1 MRLPPLALAR
11 IIGLPVCFLTWG
23 VLHQPRPSF
32 IIRIPTLPRMPPL
45 LFYLLA
51 AITLGFG
58 LMVITAR
65 NPVTSALSLASCFV
79 GLAAL
84 FVSLDAYF
92 IGTIQILV
100 YAGAVMVLF
109 LFIIMLLDIKA
120 EEGKQT
126 NLPAIVS
133 GIVVAVLLT
142 IQIVTVVNHT
152 RLAGETGKSA
162 PLALTEAAS
171 KAGAVAT
178 LPTIANDLKA
188 GTLPDAKL
196 IGFTLFNQYGF
207 HIQVVGLLLLVGTVG
222 VVVLS
227 KREKTPGGAA

>member
-1 MRLPPLALAR
+1 
-11 IIGLPVCFLTWG
+11 
-23 VLHQPRPSF
+23 
-32 IIRIPTLPRMPPL
+32 MPPL

-58 LMVITAR
+58 LLVVTAR

-84 FVSLDAYF
+84 FISLDAYF

-120 EEGKQT
+120 EEGKAP
-126 NLPAIVS
+126 NYPAIFS
-133 GIVVAVLLT
+133 GIVLAVLLAA
-142 IQIVTVVNHT
+142 QIMMVVSSTKFADKGAENT
-152 RLAGETGKSA
+152 
-162 PLALTEAAS
+162 PLALTEAAG
-171 KAGAVAT
+171 KIGLAGT

-188 GTLPDAKL
+188 GTLPDTKL

-207 HIQVVGLLLLVGTVG
+207 HLQVVGLLLLVATVG

-227 KREKTPGGAA
+227 KREKSPGGAA

>member
-1 MRLPPLALAR
+1 M
-11 IIGLPVCFLTWG
+11 
-23 VLHQPRPSF
+23 PS
-32 IIRIPTLPRMPPL
+32 I
-45 LFYLLA
+45 LFYIFA

-58 LMVITAR
+58 LLVVTAR
-65 NPVTSALSLASCFV
+65 NPVTSALSLAMSFV

-84 FVSLDAYF
+84 FLGLDAYF

-120 EEGKQT
+120 EEDKKP
-126 NLPAIVS
+126 NVPAVVG
-133 GIVVAVLLT
+133 GIVLAAILA
-142 IQIVTVVNHT
+142 IQIATIT
-152 RLAGETGKSA
+152 SSYDAGKVQFKDA
-162 PLALTEAAS
+162 PLALA
-171 KAGAVAT
+171 KAGEQAK

-196 IGFTLFNQYGF
+196 MGLTLFQKYGF
-207 HIQVVGLLLLVGTVG
+207 HLQIVGLLLLVGTVG

-227 KREKTPGGAA
+227 KREKGTSDA